1 MNKLFTKIAALA
13 LGAAMAF
20 GVGVAVAK
28 TKADN
33 VSVHADDLSYTIVF
47 KDSGGASDG
56 TADKTALAD
65 LVSSGDSYVSSVT
78 ASKMYQAKSGYG
90 VKGGSSSAKGSL
102 LLNLS
107 SSGQVKAS
115 KITLNMAMYDSGKTV
130 KVTIN
135 GTSTTTVSPATSL
148 TDYEVTVGGSLTSIK
163 VESTNAS
170 KNRFYLNNIKVYTAA
185 TKTLSSIALDTT
197 NVKTTFTTGDTFTS
211 AGLVTTAY
219 YSDDTHNTVTP
230 TSISSPS
237 MSSAGQKTVTVSYT
251 EGGVTKT
258 ASYYIQVNDPRTVSG
273 LTVFDDQ
280 LSEIE
285 DGDEI
290 TLTASSGNSISA
302 DITCEVTYSPSGS
315 DGNVTITSA
324 AAAGFDVTT
333 TDNETYT
340 LTFSANGS
348 HVITIAATEDETC
361 AITVTFV
368 VSGLPNVR
376 TVTDVIDN
384 ALTGVGTGTTY
395 TDWSDKSDQSDAVYA
410 GRSAG
415 GNTTVQLRTS
425 GSDEGVITTV
435 SSGGVAT
442 FIKIT
447 FNDNTADSRQ
457 VDVYGKN
464 TAYSATSELFGNSQG
479 TLIGSV
485 TYDKNGSGETVYSID
500 VSSDATKQFSYIG
513 IRSHSSALY
522 LDSIE
527 ITWTIEEEIIDT
539 LEYIYIDGSLT
550 TSTYIEGQTIS
561 LDGLTV
567 YGHYTTAGNVSLM
580 GKSGLTFGSTPSTAT
595 STSLDEITVNASYE
609 GKNDSE
615 TYEISVSADY
625 VTALGWGTRGYESGD
640 YFLAGQTLSTMIDTS
655 KWTFTPTWA
664 SGISKTAPSFGT
676 GTDDVHVGLYSS
688 PTPETETATALTNSY
703 TFTTADDGKYL
714 VAFYKGAHS
723 GSNRQLLITESLNSI
738 VKPAEGEPGY
748 FLVKDV
754 NNLSVG
760 DTVVIAAFNYDYAM
774 SSTQGNNN
782 RAGVEITKD
791 SSDSS
796 MTLASGVQTFTL
808 AEGTTSG
815 TWAFS
820 TGSGYI
826 YAASSSNNY
835 LRTETDKSANSSFTV
850 TISNTGQASVV
861 ANGSNSHK
869 TMSYN
874 SGNTIFSCYTAIQGS
889 GFVCLYKLSEP
900 MDEPINNLN
909 LKVQHVVVEYA
920 NAFNTS
926 LEGICVGIGET
937 DTDDLSS
944 EWSTLSTQF
953 TSWFTNNGKE
963 LTSDEKTFA
972 KELFVNASSVDKNV
986 VATADSLQHML
997 AKYDYIVAHYSA
1009 IGCNDFLKTEA
1020 GRGAVQVSSGRLIAN
1035 SLLDNGSATA
1045 IIIVTSMIGLSAVG
1059 GYFFL
1064 RKRKENI

>member
-1 MNKLFTKIAALA
+1 MNKLFTKITSLA
-13 LGAAMAF
+13 LGAAMMI
-20 GVGVAVAK
+20 GVGVAVSS
-28 TKADN
+28 TKD
-33 VSVHADDLSYTIVF
+33 
-47 KDSGGASDG
+47 GGAAHAE
-56 TADKTALAD
+56 T
-65 LVSSGDSYVSSVT
+65 SSGSVT
-78 ASKMYQAKSGYG
+78 ASNGALDGWTGTVGSKYADGSVKFGTQGNNLAKTDIFSGA
-90 VKGGSSSAKGSL
+90 V
-102 LLNLS
+102 
-107 SSGQVKAS
+107 SSGMTNLVVTFEYKINGSGTMTNNAMS
-115 KITLNMAMYDSGKTV
+115 VTPYVNGSYGSATAVSGFTSTSKTTKSITVSSGLANCTGFKITYSTKQSGNLGLYSLSWTA
-130 KVTIN
+130 TY
-135 GTSTTTVSPATSL
+135 TSV
-148 TDYEVTVGGSLTSIK
+148 
-163 VESTNAS
+163 
-170 KNRFYLNNIKVYTAA
+170 
-185 TKTLSSIALDTT
+185 TKTLSYIYLDTSS
-197 NVKTTFTTGDTFTS
+197 VQTTFTTGDTFNST
-211 AGLVTTAY
+211 GLITTASY
-219 YSDDTHNTVTP
+219 TVPATYPDAVVTP
-230 TSISSPS
+230 TSISTPDI
-237 MSSAGQKTVTVSYT
+237 SSSGQKTVTVSYT

-258 ASYYIQVNDPRTVSG
+258 ATYDIEVHDPRTVSG

-280 LSEIE
+280 LNEIE
-285 DGDEI
+285 DRDEI

-302 DITCEVTYSPSGS
+302 DIMCEVTYSPSGS

-324 AAAGFDVTT
+324 AAAGFAVTT

-368 VSGLPNVR
+368 VGGLPNVR

-395 TDWSDKSDQSDAVYA
+395 TDWSNKSDQSDAVYA

-425 GSDEGVITTV
+425 GSNEGVITTT

-442 FIKIT
+442 VIKLT
-447 FNDNTADSRQ
+447 FNNNTADSRQ
-457 VDVYGKN
+457 VKVFGKN
-464 TAYSATSELFGNSQG
+464 TAYSATTELFNNSNQG
-479 TLIGSV
+479 TLIGSA
-485 TYDKNGSGETVYSID
+485 TYDKNGSGETEYTID

-513 IRSHSSALY
+513 IRSNDGALY

-567 YGHYTTAGNVSLM
+567 YGYYTTAGNVSLM

-595 STSLDEITVNASYE
+595 STSLVEITVNASYE

-688 PTPETETATALTNSY
+688 PTPESETATALTNGY

-714 VAFYKGAHS
+714 VAFYKGVHS
-723 GSNRQLLITESLNSI
+723 GSNRQLFITESLNSI

-796 MTLASGVQTFTL
+796 MTIASGVQTFTL

-826 YAASSSNNY
+826 YAASSSSNY
-835 LRTETDKSANSSFTV
+835 LRTETNISANSSFTV
-850 TISNTGQASVV
+850 TISNTGQASVI

-889 GFVCLYKLSEP
+889 GYVCLYKLSEP
-900 MDEPINNLN
+900 MDEPINNLD

-926 LEGICVGIGET
+926 LEDICVGIGQT

-972 KELFVNASSVDKNV
+972 KALFANASSVDKNV

-1009 IGCNDFLKTEA
+1009 IGCNVFLKTEA
-1020 GRGAVQVSSGRLIAN
+1020 GRGAVQVSSGRLVAN
-1035 SLLDNGSATA
+1035 SLLNNGSATA
-1045 IIIVTSMIGLSAVG
+1045 IIIVSSMIGLSAVG

-1064 RKRKENI
+1064 RKRKEI